1 VELTVLGSDG
11 TWPRAGG
18 AASGYLFQEDGF
30 ALWVDAGTG
39 TLANLQRT
47 VGIGEVGALA
57 LTHAHLDHFL
67 DMYPFFYARWFG
79 SPDQPR
85 TPVFAP
91 PGLLGRAL
99 DLLPPEA
106 KERVPSVFDIHEVE
120 PGATFHP
127 GPFTVRTAL
136 MRHYVPTLGMRIEAG
151 GASIAYSAD
160 TGPTESLVA
169 LASGADVLVAE
180 ATLAARDGAET
191 LHLSAVEAGEHAAG
205 ADAGRLVLSHLRA
218 ERDRAAERA
227 AAACRGDISVAEE
240 GMVVT
245 A

>member
-1 VELTVLGSDG
+1 MAID
-11 TWPRAGG
+11 
-18 AASGYLFQEDGF
+18 D
-30 ALWVDAGTG
+30 
-39 TLANLQRT
+39 
-47 VGIGEVGALA
+47 VGALA

-67 DMYPFFYARWFG
+67 DLYPVLLCAVVRS
-79 SPDQPR
+79 SPDPPR
-85 TPVFAP
+85 TPGVRAARA
-91 PGLLGRAL
+91 GSSRAL

-120 PGATFHP
+120 PGETFHP

-136 MRHYVPTLGMRIEAG
+136 MRHYVPDARHAHRG
-151 GASIAYSAD
+151 GWGVDRVQRRHRAD
-160 TGPTESLVA
+160 TESLVA
-169 LASGADVLVAE
+169 LAAGADVLVAE

-205 ADAGRLVLSHLRA
+205 ADAGRLVLSHLRVGA
-218 ERDRAAERA
+218 GPRAERA
-227 AAACRGDISVAEE
+227 AAAFRGDIAVAEE

>member
-18 AASGYLFQEDGF
+18 AASGYLVREDGF

-39 TLANLQRT
+39 TLANLQRSIS
-47 VGIGEVGALA
+47 IGEVGALA

-67 DMYPFFYARWFG
+67 DLYPFFYARWFG
-79 SPDQPR
+79 TPGQGR

-99 DLLPPEA
+99 ELLPPEA
-106 KERVPSVFDIHEVE
+106 KERVPSVFEIHEVE
-120 PGATFHP
+120 PGETFHP

-136 MRHYVPTLGMRIEAG
+136 MRHYVPTLGMRIQAG
-151 GASIAYSAD
+151 DASIAYSAD
-160 TGPTESLVA
+160 TAPTDALVT

-180 ATLAARDGAET
+180 ATLGARDGAET

-205 ADAGRLVLSHLRA
+205 ADAGRLVLSHLRT

-227 AAACRGDISVAEE
+227 AAAFRGDISVAEE